1 MGRLSQIIWVS
12 PMSSHGSLKGKVG
25 GWDGQRKRSENKSGG
40 DKESDWKMEEGPP
53 AKVVGSLP
61 KLESKA
67 SKQIHPQKIQ
77 KGFSGLPGDTLI
89 LELLTSKTVR

>member
-1 MGRLSQIIWVS
+1 
-12 PMSSHGSLKGKVG
+12 
-25 GWDGQRKRSENKSGG
+25 
-40 DKESDWKMEEGPP
+40 MEEGPP